1 MPASFRDVSY
11 VNWYMNTPSD
21 EGPYFEQWGTI
32 DNIVLHVPEPAHAA
46 MLGLGLAAVLLRAR
60 RSRRHS

>member
-1 MPASFRDVSY
+1 
-11 VNWYMNTPSD
+11 MNTPSD